1 MGHYYSEMVSFEEQ
15 EEIERLREELRKS
28 RTEKIEKLI
37 EEKGIARVLAEMIE
51 DPILFKIHTR

>member
-1 MGHYYSEMVSFEEQ
+1 VKWSRLKSKKK
-15 EEIERLREELRKS
+15 IERLREELRKS